1 MTEHLKS
8 VGVTLKMYNIEGL
21 FKVVNWYA
29 NGAFTIF
36 ASELLLS

>member
-8 VGVTLKMYNIEGL
+8 VAVTLKMYNIEGL

-29 NGAFTIF
+29 NVA
-36 ASELLLS
+36 

>member
-8 VGVTLKMYNIEGL
+8 VAVTFKMYNIEGL

-29 NGAFTIF
+29 NVA
-36 ASELLLS
+36 

>member
-21 FKVVNWYA
+21 FSVVNWYA

-36 ASELLLS
+36 ASALRLS